1 MGNKFLR
8 SALSL
13 LLCVVMGCLSQA
25 CSNAEAG
32 SVYFGEV
39 DPPRE
44 QVLRYISGPE
54 PESLDPQIPT
64 GQPEARVLMAF
75 FDGLVEYDPKTMEPI
90 PAIAERWEVN
100 ADSSEF
106 VFHLRRNA
114 RWSNG
119 EPITTADFVYSLRRG
134 LSPELASRNASLAY
148 YVKYAQG
155 YNNGGMFV
163 RDPQTGKFLSEKD
176 VAPDAS
182 NVTPVSADNKQ
193 VKLTS
198 NVEATPASEFRQ
210 FITSPARLVVAGDE
224 KGRAKEFKANPKL
237 EAAIKGKELVP
248 VNAEEIG
255 IEAIDDY
262 TLRITL
268 TQSAPFFVK
277 LLPHQFFRVV
287 PRKAIEKHGVAWT
300 QAANIVT
307 CGAFKLETWKPYDV
321 IAGVRDPMYWDA
333 GRVKLD
339 KIYFYPLDELTTMM
353 NLYKA
358 GEVDAVYNHSVPK
371 GWIDK
376 IRPLKDY
383 MDAREAAIF
392 YYCLNVKKPPMN
404 DVRVRKALNMAIDKE
419 ALAKFRVVNK
429 PLTAFTPVGIFP
441 GYPQVKGD
449 GFDLTR
455 AKSLLADGGYKD
467 SAGNYDPKK
476 FLIEDV
482 EITYNTSESN
492 RQVAEFIQAQW
503 KQNLGLTVPLKNMEF
518 KTFLP
523 LRSKLE
529 YNGIAQGVWSADY
542 MDPFTFLNLF
552 YTDGADNATGWSDPK
567 YTQMLDDA
575 NRTLDPQRRYE
586 LLAKAE
592 AFLLDAQPIIPLM
605 TTATNWVK
613 KPYVKGM
620 YPNAGTFHAWK
631 FVYIE
636 PDSSKWENSE

>member
-1 MGNKFLR
+1 MENNLVR
-8 SALSL
+8 CAVSL
-13 LLCVVMGCLSQA
+13 LLCVAMGCLSLA
-25 CSNAEAG
+25 CRNAGAE

-39 DPPRE
+39 DAPRG

-54 PESLDPQIPT
+54 PETLDPQLAT
-64 GQPEARVLMAF
+64 SQPDARILMAF

-119 EPITTADFVYSLRRG
+119 DSITTADFVYSLRRG

-148 YVKYAQG
+148 YIKYAQG
-155 YNNGGMFV
+155 FNNGGMFV
-163 RDPQTGKFLSEKD
+163 RDNLTGEFLTEND
-176 VAPDAS
+176 VAPES
-182 NVTPVSADNKQ
+182 SSTTPATTDLVNDNLSRVVSQA
-193 VKLTS
+193 
-198 NVEATPASEFRQ
+198 PASEFRR
-210 FITSPARLVVAGDE
+210 FIIASARLVVAGDE

-237 EAAIKGKELVP
+237 EAAITGKELVP
-248 VNAEEIG
+248 IVAENLG
-255 IEAIDDY
+255 VEAVDDY

-268 TQSAPFFVK
+268 TQPAPFFVK
-277 LLPHQFFRVV
+277 LLPHQFFRIV
-287 PRKAIEKHGVAWT
+287 PRKTIEKHGVGWT
-300 QAANIVT
+300 QPAKIVT

-333 GRVKLD
+333 GSVKLD

-371 GWIDK
+371 GWIDR

-383 MDAREAAIF
+383 MDAQEAAIF
-392 YYCLNVKKPPMN
+392 YYCLNVKKSPTN

-429 PLTAFTPVGIFP
+429 PLTAFTPEGIFP
-441 GYPQVKGD
+441 GYPQFKGD
-449 GFDLTR
+449 GFDV
-455 AKSLLADGGYKD
+455 AKAKTLLVEAGYKD
-467 SAGNYDPKK
+467 EAGSYDSQK
-476 FLIEDV
+476 FPISDV

-492 RQVAEFIQAQW
+492 KQVAEFIQAQW

-529 YNGIAQGVWSADY
+529 YKGIAQGVWSADY

-567 YTQMLDDA
+567 YSRMLDDA
-575 NRTLDPQRRYE
+575 NRTLDPAKRYE

-620 YPNAGTFHAWK
+620 YPNAGTLHAWK
-631 FVYIE
+631 YVYIE

>member
-1 MGNKFLR
+1 M
-8 SALSL
+8 SL
-13 LLCVVMGCLSQA
+13 LLCVALGCLLPA
-25 CSNAEAG
+25 CRSAGAG

-44 QVLRYISGPE
+44 QVLRYISGSE

-64 GQPEARVLMAF
+64 SSPDARIAMAF
-75 FDGLVEYDPKTMEPI
+75 FEGLVEYDPKTMEPI

-119 EPITTADFVYSLRRG
+119 DPITTADFVYSMRRG

-148 YVKYAQG
+148 YIKYAQG

-163 RDPQTGKFLSEKD
+163 RDNVTGAFVAETD
-176 VAPDAS
+176 VAPEAS
-182 NVTPVSADNKQ
+182 SVAPTLNATSANA
-193 VKLTS
+193 KLA
-198 NVEATPASEFRQ
+198 NGVEPSQTSEFRR
-210 FITSPARLVVAGDE
+210 FIAAPARLVVAGDE
-224 KGRAKEFKANPKL
+224 KARAKEFKANPKL
-237 EAAIKGKELVP
+237 EAAIAGKELVP
-248 VNAEEIG
+248 VTAENLG
-255 IEAIDDY
+255 VEAIDGF

-268 TQSAPFFVK
+268 TQSAPFFLK
-277 LLPHQFFRVV
+277 LLPHQFFRIV
-287 PRKAIEKHGVAWT
+287 PRKTVEKHGVAWT
-300 QAANIVT
+300 QPANIVT
-307 CGAFKLETWKPYDV
+307 CGAFKLEAWKPYDV
-321 IAGVRDPMYWDA
+321 VAGVRDPMYWDA
-333 GRVKLD
+333 ARVKLER
-339 KIYFYPLDELTTMM
+339 IYFYPLEELTTMM

-383 MDAREAAIF
+383 MDEQEAAIF
-392 YYCLNVKKPPMN
+392 YYCLNVKKSPTN

-419 ALAKFRVVNK
+419 ALAAFRIVNK
-429 PLTAFTPVGIFP
+429 PLTAFTPEGIFP

-449 GFDLTR
+449 EFDP
-455 AKSLLADGGYKD
+455 AKAKLLLAEAGYKD
-467 SAGNYDPKK
+467 GAGNYEPEK
-476 FLIEDV
+476 FPIGDV

-492 RQVAEFIQAQW
+492 KQVAEFIQAQW

-529 YNGIAQGVWSADY
+529 YKGIAQGAWSADY

-567 YTQMLDDA
+567 YTRMLDDA
-575 NRTLDPQRRYE
+575 NRTLDPQKRYE
-586 LLAKAE
+586 LLAQAE
-592 AFLLDAQPIIPLM
+592 TLLLDAQPIIPLM

-620 YPNAGTFHAWK
+620 YPNAGTLHAWK
-631 FVYIE
+631 YVYIE
-636 PDSSKWENSE
+636 PDSSKWGSGE